1 MIPILTILITL
12 VWVKYFGPV
21 WFCYVVLES
30 FNSLIQLKKKVLKW
44 MNKVIWSES
53 DLIWSHYKSVKI
65 FICLVKNIRLTVRT
79 SIGLQPESN
88 PTVWIPVQRN
98 ETDKAGDRRLLQLV
112 LDHTVCVTVTWK
124 RLKSQTKDHVLH
136 YPYTKKL

>member
-1 MIPILTILITL
+1 
-12 VWVKYFGPV
+12 
-21 WFCYVVLES
+21 
-30 FNSLIQLKKKVLKW
+30 

-53 DLIWSHYKSVKI
+53 DLIWSPCKSVKI

-98 ETDKAGDRRLLQLV
+98 ETDKAGDCRLLQLV
-112 LDHTVCVTVTWK
+112 VDHTVCVTVTWK
-124 RLKSQTKDHVLH
+124 RLKITDKRSCAALSLH
-136 YPYTKKL
+136 EKAVIYFSAYRLIGLCGFCLHPLQFRLSFLFIFTAYFCSINY